1 MMPAHE
7 HDCEFCTFVGSYRLR
22 HPYVD
27 ATGQRTG
34 VRGARVTDG
43 DVYLACGGS
52 SYGYIVRYGRW
63 GEYATTPN
71 PARYVLGG
79 FVSGRDV

>member
-1 MMPAHE
+1 
-7 HDCEFCTFVGSYRLR
+7 
-22 HPYVD
+22 
-27 ATGQRTG
+27 
-34 VRGARVTDG
+34 VTDG